1 MIVLAEKF
9 IFGLGEVSLGVS
21 FLLLAIFALLPL
33 IREKYRAKWCYL
45 LWLALAIR
53 LIIPFNIH
61 IPNAPVKLYREN
73 AQSGLSMQLYED
85 EYALEHELVSEK
97 IPQQNFEHAEG
108 EPAADASVQQPTAEV
123 SAPQPAAEQP
133 AAAAGSELKAKISTA
148 ELLTIIWAAGAVV
161 YLGVQFACYA
171 KFLRHVRRW
180 ASPPKNEAT
189 RRIFESCTKKMCAG
203 VRLSLAIC
211 SGIESPMVTGFFQT
225 VLLLPREDYSE
236 QELEMIIRHEL
247 VHYKRH
253 DIAYKMLLMFAV
265 AVHWF
270 NPLVWIMAQEANKDL
285 ELACDE
291 AATAGMNGDERAE
304 YGRALI
310 SAAATRN
317 FRPAAF
323 TTCFYEK
330 EGTIK
335 KRIKNL
341 FANGKSR
348 GTATLCIALAAVLTV
363 CALVACGKT
372 EQPETPS
379 YIEELDGESYDL
391 TFFDEAVSLAVNSAG
406 ALENSQYT
414 VRAFRIFDT
423 IEHDDFAEAYIYEK
437 CCGFCYVND
446 VLTLCGDEEGFVKLS
461 FKKEPAGGEKTA
473 YIFDKR
479 EAVGGEKLP
488 FEAPSTPDESLD
500 AELFTEIEAK
510 AATYGGTVLFEKPEL
525 DYLPISA
532 AAAELLRKA
541 NPDYP
546 NWIGSIERAFGETT
560 LRFET
565 KWDEKS
571 EGSGTVELIKTDF
584 AGKELA
590 HIVYSVNGDRVELVL
605 QSAVGESSASQAS
618 SPAASSLAPQES
630 KPKEYRYILW
640 TIEANSVQRV
650 SETAMKYKKSYADW
664 KSFMESYVLSGA
676 EIKSFS
682 AWTLN
687 DLKEPAELT
696 KNDVES
702 IIGLL
707 ASVTASPKEP
717 PNDPNPPTG
726 GGWEISWTDFS
737 GAQFYASYNGR
748 YIYFQTSADNTET
761 TIYADTNDGGVGSYL
776 WALEAGKN
784 HNAASMLKNNS
795 FYGGHKITAIYAV
808 DEENAAFVQ
817 VADSDF
823 ALAEVWLKNV
833 IMQRSYHDESEK
845 SFLIATEGGKSVVW
859 LEETAPKYVS
869 ALWESTVQT
878 GTKLARWLAYMS
890 PDKAESIVYEGRIS
904 PKNEDGFKN
913 VGWDSAKAAEEY
925 GKDKVAAEVLKA
937 AEYLQRNAVIKKS
950 VSKPD
955 GITEDGLGWAMTIN
969 FTTGVY
975 YKLEYSKSY
984 LEIYTS
990 DLDRTIY
997 YEVSPSFGKGVAKLM
1012 YSLETA
1018 ERNPYTG

>member
-9 IFGLGEVSLGVS
+9 ISCLGEVSLGVS

-108 EPAADASVQQPTAEV
+108 ESAADASVQQPTAEV

-148 ELLTIIWAAGAVV
+148 ELLTIIWAAGAALYV
-161 YLGVQFACYA
+161 GVQLACYIN
-171 KFLRHVRRW
+171 FFRYVSRW

-189 RRIFESCTKKMCAG
+189 RRIFESCTRKMCAG
-203 VRLSLAIC
+203 VRLSLAVC

>member
-9 IFGLGEVSLGVS
+9 ISCLGEVSLGVS

-53 LIIPFNIH
+53 LIIPFNISV
-61 IPNAPVKLYREN
+61 PNAPVKLYREN
-73 AQSGLSMQLYED
+73 AQSGLSIQLYED

-97 IPQQNFEHAEG
+97 IPQQNFEHAEE
-108 EPAADASVQQPTAEV
+108 EPAADASVQQPTEEV
-123 SAPQPAAEQP
+123 SAPQPAAEQS

-189 RRIFESCTKKMCAG
+189 RRIFESCTRKMCAG
-203 VRLSLAIC
+203 VRLSLAVC

-348 GTATLCIALAAVLTV
+348 GTATLCIALTAVLTV
-363 CALVACGKT
+363 CALVACSKT
-372 EQPETPS
+372 EQPETSS
-379 YIEELDGESYDL
+379 YIEELDGENYDL
-391 TFFDEAVSLAVNSAG
+391 TVFDEAVSLAVNSAG

-488 FEAPSTPDESLD
+488 FEVPSTPDESLD
-500 AELFTEIEAK
+500 TELFAEIEAK
-510 AATYGGTVLFEKPEL
+510 AEAYGGTVLFEKPEL

-546 NWIGSIERAFGETT
+546 NWIGSIERAFGETP

-565 KWDEKS
+565 KWDEES
-571 EGSGTVELIKTDF
+571 EGSGTVELIKTDS
-584 AGKELA
+584 AGKELS
-590 HIVYSVNGDRVELVL
+590 HIVYSVNGDRVELVS
-605 QSAVGESSASQAS
+605 QISGESKAPEDSSSEAQNDAADTPKYVYFSNSEATNNMPSANAVQGESV
-618 SPAASSLAPQES
+618 LATE
-630 KPKEYRYILW
+630 
-640 TIEANSVQRV
+640 
-650 SETAMKYKKSYADW
+650 ETYAQW
-664 KSFMESYVLSGA
+664 QSFMESYIMSAPDVM
-676 EIKSFS
+676 SFF
-682 AWTLN
+682 AWQSN
-687 DLKEPAELT
+687 DLSSSIEIT
-696 KNDVES
+696 KDDVTN

-707 ASVTASPKEP
+707 ATAWRSPDEP
-717 PNDPNPPTG
+717 PTGNPPTG
-726 GGWEISWTDFS
+726 GSWHIYWKDAAGT
-737 GAQFYASYNGR
+737 QYWASYNGQ
-748 YIYFQTSADNTET
+748 YMSFTNSGDGSKIAIYTDYE
-761 TIYADTNDGGVGSYL
+761 DCGVGNYL
-776 WALEAGKN
+776 WALGFSKT
-784 HNAASMLKNNS
+784 HNATALLKENS
-795 FYGGHKITAIYAV
+795 RYHGEKITAIYAI
-808 DEENAAFVQ
+808 DNENAAFVP
-817 VADSDF
+817 VADGDF
-823 ALAEVWLKNV
+823 VRAGAWLGNV
-833 IMQRSYHDESEK
+833 VMQRSYHDESEK
-845 SFLIATEGGKSVVW
+845 SFLIATESGKYTIW
-859 LEETAPKYVS
+859 LEESTPEYLS
-869 ALWESTVQT
+869 ALWESTVQN
-878 GTKLARWLAYMS
+878 GTKLARWLAYMNS
-890 PDKAESIVYEGRIS
+890 AKVQSITYEGEVQ
-904 PKNEDGFKN
+904 PENEDDFIN
-913 VGWDSAKAAEEY
+913 SDWNSANAVAEY
-925 GKDKVAAEVLKA
+925 GEETVSAEVFKV
-937 AEYLQRNAVIKKS
+937 AEYLQRNAVVKHV
-950 VSKPD
+950 VSQTNRFTDDSRKW
-955 GITEDGLGWAMTIN
+955 TMTVN

-975 YKLEYSKSY
+975 YNIKYSGKS

-990 DLDRTIY
+990 DLKKTLC
-997 YEVSPSFGKGVAKLM
+997 YEVDPSFGNDVAKLI
-1012 YSLETA
+1012 YSLKTSEL
-1018 ERNPYTG
+1018 NPYTG

>member
-1 MIVLAEKF
+1 M
-9 IFGLGEVSLGVS
+9 
-21 FLLLAIFALLPL
+21 
-33 IREKYRAKWCYL
+33 
-45 LWLALAIR
+45 
-53 LIIPFNIH
+53 
-61 IPNAPVKLYREN
+61 
-73 AQSGLSMQLYED
+73 
-85 EYALEHELVSEK
+85 
-97 IPQQNFEHAEG
+97 
-108 EPAADASVQQPTAEV
+108 
-123 SAPQPAAEQP
+123 
-133 AAAAGSELKAKISTA
+133 
-148 ELLTIIWAAGAVV
+148 
-161 YLGVQFACYA
+161 
-171 KFLRHVRRW
+171 
-180 ASPPKNEAT
+180 
-189 RRIFESCTKKMCAG
+189 
-203 VRLSLAIC
+203 
-211 SGIESPMVTGFFQT
+211 
-225 VLLLPREDYSE
+225 
-236 QELEMIIRHEL
+236 
-247 VHYKRH
+247 
-253 DIAYKMLLMFAV
+253 
-265 AVHWF
+265 
-270 NPLVWIMAQEANKDL
+270 
-285 ELACDE
+285 
-291 AATAGMNGDERAE
+291 
-304 YGRALI
+304 
-310 SAAATRN
+310 
-317 FRPAAF
+317 
-323 TTCFYEK
+323 
-330 EGTIK
+330 
-335 KRIKNL
+335 
-341 FANGKSR
+341 
-348 GTATLCIALAAVLTV
+348 
-363 CALVACGKT
+363 
-372 EQPETPS
+372 
-379 YIEELDGESYDL
+379 
-391 TFFDEAVSLAVNSAG
+391 
-406 ALENSQYT
+406 
-414 VRAFRIFDT
+414 
-423 IEHDDFAEAYIYEK
+423 
-437 CCGFCYVND
+437 
-446 VLTLCGDEEGFVKLS
+446 
-461 FKKEPAGGEKTA
+461 
-473 YIFDKR
+473 
-479 EAVGGEKLP
+479 
-488 FEAPSTPDESLD
+488 
-500 AELFTEIEAK
+500 
-510 AATYGGTVLFEKPEL
+510 
-525 DYLPISA
+525 
-532 AAAELLRKA
+532 
-541 NPDYP
+541 
-546 NWIGSIERAFGETT
+546 
-560 LRFET
+560 
-565 KWDEKS
+565 
-571 EGSGTVELIKTDF
+571 
-584 AGKELA
+584 
-590 HIVYSVNGDRVELVL
+590 
-605 QSAVGESSASQAS
+605 
-618 SPAASSLAPQES
+618 
-630 KPKEYRYILW
+630 W
-640 TIEANSVQRV
+640 TIEANLVQQV
-650 SETAMKYKKSYADW
+650 SKTAIKYKKSYADW

-726 GGWEISWTDFS
+726 GGWQISWTDFS

-784 HNAASMLKNNS
+784 HNAASILKNNS

-845 SFLIATEGGKSVVW
+845 SFLIVTEGGKSVVW

-890 PDKAESIVYEGRIS
+890 PGKAESIVYEGRIS

-937 AEYLQRNAVIKKS
+937 AEYLQKNAVIKKS

-955 GITEDGLGWAMTIN
+955 GTTEDGLGWAMTIN

>member
-9 IFGLGEVSLGVS
+9 ISCLGEVSLGVS

-73 AQSGLSMQLYED
+73 AQSGMSMPLLRD
-85 EYALEHELVSEK
+85 ERAFEHEHVSEK

-123 SAPQPAAEQP
+123 SAPQLAAEQP

-189 RRIFESCTKKMCAG
+189 RRIFESCTRKMCAG
-203 VRLSLAIC
+203 VRLSLAVC

-270 NPLVWIMAQEANKDL
+270 NPLVWIMAREANKDL

-379 YIEELDGESYDL
+379 YIEELDGESYDI
-391 TFFDEAVSLAVNSAG
+391 TVFDEAVSLAVNSAG

-414 VRAFRIFDT
+414 IRAFRIFDT

-510 AATYGGTVLFEKPEL
+510 AAAYGGTVLFEKPEL

-590 HIVYSVNGDRVELVL
+590 HIVYSVSGDRVELVS

-630 KPKEYRYILW
+630 KPKEYRYVLW

-650 SETAMKYKKSYADW
+650 SKTAMKYKKSYADW

-726 GGWEISWTDFS
+726 GGWQISWTDFS

-845 SFLIATEGGKSVVW
+845 SFLIVTEGGKSVVW
-859 LEETAPKYVS
+859 LEKTAPKYVS

-890 PDKAESIVYEGRIS
+890 PGKAESIVYEGRIS
-904 PKNEDGFKN
+904 PKNEDDFKN

-925 GKDKVAAEVLKA
+925 GKDKVAVEVLKA
-937 AEYLQRNAVIKKS
+937 AEYLQKNAIIKKS

-955 GITEDGLGWAMTIN
+955 GTTEDGLGWAMTIN

>member
-9 IFGLGEVSLGVS
+9 ISCLGEVSLGVS

-73 AQSGLSMQLYED
+73 AQSGLSMPFSGD
-85 EYALEHELVSEK
+85 EQAFEHEHVSEK

-189 RRIFESCTKKMCAG
+189 RRIFESCTRKMCAG
-203 VRLSLAIC
+203 VRLSLAVC

-391 TFFDEAVSLAVNSAG
+391 TVFDEAVSLAVNSAG

-461 FKKEPAGGEKTA
+461 FKKEPAGGEKAA

-500 AELFTEIEAK
+500 AELFAEIKAK
-510 AATYGGTVLFEKPEL
+510 AAAYGGTVLLEKPEL

-584 AGKELA
+584 AGKEFA
-590 HIVYSVNGDRVELVL
+590 HIVYSVNGDRVELVS
-605 QSAVGESSASQAS
+605 QISGESSASQAS

-630 KPKEYRYILW
+630 KPKEYRYVLW

-650 SETAMKYKKSYADW
+650 SKTAMKHKKSYADW

-717 PNDPNPPTG
+717 PNDQNPPTG
-726 GGWEISWTDFS
+726 GGWQISWTDFS

-784 HNAASMLKNNS
+784 NNAASILKNNS

-845 SFLIATEGGKSVVW
+845 SFLIVTEGGKSVVW

-890 PDKAESIVYEGRIS
+890 PGKAESIVYEGRIS

-925 GKDKVAAEVLKA
+925 GKDKVAAEVLKV
-937 AEYLQRNAVIKKS
+937 AEYLQKNAVIKKS

>member
-9 IFGLGEVSLGVS
+9 ISCLGEVSLGVS

-108 EPAADASVQQPTAEV
+108 ESAADASVQQPTAEV

-148 ELLTIIWAAGAVV
+148 ELLTIIWAAGAALYV
-161 YLGVQFACYA
+161 GVQLACYIN
-171 KFLRHVRRW
+171 FFRYVSRW

-189 RRIFESCTKKMCAG
+189 RRIFESCTRKMCAG
-203 VRLSLAIC
+203 VRLSLAVC

-335 KRIKNL
+335 KRIKNR

>member
-1 MIVLAEKF
+1 MIVVAEKF
-9 IFGLGEVSLGVS
+9 ISCLGEVSLGVS

-85 EYALEHELVSEK
+85 EYALEHEHVSEK

-108 EPAADASVQQPTAEV
+108 EPAADASVRQPTAEV

-161 YLGVQFACYA
+161 YLGVQFTCYA

-189 RRIFESCTKKMCAG
+189 RRIFESCTRKMCAG
-203 VRLSLAIC
+203 VRLSLAVC

-291 AATAGMNGDERAE
+291 AATAGMDGDERAE

-379 YIEELDGESYDL
+379 YTEELDGESYDL
-391 TFFDEAVSLAVNSAG
+391 TVFDEAVSLAVNSAG

-446 VLTLCGDEEGFVKLS
+446 VLTLCGDEKGFVKLS

-500 AELFTEIEAK
+500 AELFTEIKAK
-510 AATYGGTVLFEKPEL
+510 AAAYGGTVLFEKPEL

-590 HIVYSVNGDRVELVL
+590 HIVYSVKGDRVELVS

-618 SPAASSLAPQES
+618 SQAASSLAPQES
-630 KPKEYRYILW
+630 KPKEYRYVLW

-650 SETAMKYKKSYADW
+650 SKNAMKYKKSYADW

-676 EIKSFS
+676 EVKNFS

-726 GGWEISWTDFS
+726 GGWQISWTDFS

-890 PDKAESIVYEGRIS
+890 PGKAESIVYEGRIS

-925 GKDKVAAEVLKA
+925 DKDKVAAEVLKA
-937 AEYLQRNAVIKKS
+937 AEYLQKNAVIKKS

>member
-9 IFGLGEVSLGVS
+9 ISCLGEVSLGVS
-21 FLLLAIFALLPL
+21 FLLLAIFALLPF
-33 IREKYRAKWCYL
+33 IRKKYRAKWCYW
-45 LWLALAIR
+45 LWFALAIR
-53 LIIPFNIH
+53 LMIPFNIH

-73 AQSGLSMQLYED
+73 TQSGLSMQLYED

-108 EPAADASVQQPTAEV
+108 EPAGDASVQQPTAEI

-133 AAAAGSELKAKISTA
+133 AAAAGSKLKAKISTA
-148 ELLTIIWAAGAVV
+148 ELLTIIWAAGAALYV
-161 YLGVQFACYA
+161 GVQLACYA

-189 RRIFESCTKKMCAG
+189 RRIFESCTRKMCAG
-203 VRLSLAIC
+203 VRLSLAVC

-391 TFFDEAVSLAVNSAG
+391 TVFDEAVSLAVNSAG

-414 VRAFRIFDT
+414 VRAFRIFDA
-423 IEHDDFAEAYIYEK
+423 IEHDNFAEAYIYEK

-500 AELFTEIEAK
+500 AELFTEIKAK
-510 AATYGGTVLFEKPEL
+510 AAAYGGTVLFEKPEL

-590 HIVYSVNGDRVELVL
+590 HIVYSVKGDRVELVS

-630 KPKEYRYILW
+630 EPKEYRYVLW
-640 TIEANSVQRV
+640 TIEANSVQLV
-650 SETAMKYKKSYADW
+650 SKTAMKYKKSYADW

-726 GGWEISWTDFS
+726 GGWQISWTDFS
-737 GAQFYASYNGR
+737 RAQFYASYNGR

-784 HNAASMLKNNS
+784 HNAASILKNNS

-808 DEENAAFVQ
+808 DEENAAFVP
-817 VADSDF
+817 VAGSDF

-890 PDKAESIVYEGRIS
+890 PGKAESIVYEGRIS

>member
-9 IFGLGEVSLGVS
+9 ISCLGEVSLGVS

-61 IPNAPVKLYREN
+61 ILNAPVKLYKEK
-73 AQSGLSMQLYED
+73 AESGMSMPFLGD
-85 EYALEHELVSEK
+85 ERAFEHELVSEK

-148 ELLTIIWAAGAVV
+148 ELLAIIWAAGAVV

-189 RRIFESCTKKMCAG
+189 RRIFESCTRKMCAG
-203 VRLSLAIC
+203 VRLSLAVC

-391 TFFDEAVSLAVNSAG
+391 TVFDEAVSLAVNSAG

-461 FKKEPAGGEKTA
+461 FKKEPAASEKTA
-473 YIFDKR
+473 YIFNKR

-500 AELFTEIEAK
+500 TELFAEIEAK
-510 AATYGGTVLFEKPEL
+510 AAAYGGTVLFEKPEL

-590 HIVYSVNGDRVELVL
+590 HIVYSVNGDRVELVS

-630 KPKEYRYILW
+630 KPKEYRYVLW
-640 TIEANSVQRV
+640 TIEANSVQQV
-650 SETAMKYKKSYADW
+650 SKTAMKYKKSYVDW

-726 GGWEISWTDFS
+726 GGWQISWTDFS

-845 SFLIATEGGKSVVW
+845 SFLIVTEGGKSIVW

-890 PDKAESIVYEGRIS
+890 PGKAESIVYEGRIS

-997 YEVSPSFGKGVAKLM
+997 YEVSPWFGKGVAKLM

>member
-9 IFGLGEVSLGVS
+9 IFGLGEVSLGAS
-21 FLLLAIFALLPL
+21 FLLILIFALLPF
-33 IREKYRAKWCYL
+33 IRKKYRAKWCYL

-148 ELLTIIWAAGAVV
+148 ELLTIIWAAGAALYV
-161 YLGVQFACYA
+161 GVQLACYIN
-171 KFLRHVRRW
+171 FFRYVSRW

-189 RRIFESCTKKMCAG
+189 RRIFESCTRKMCAG
-203 VRLSLAIC
+203 VRLSLAVC

-379 YIEELDGESYDL
+379 YIEELGGESYDL
-391 TFFDEAVSLAVNSAG
+391 TAFDEAVSLAVNSAG

-423 IEHDDFAEAYIYEK
+423 IEHDDFAEVYIYEK

-500 AELFTEIEAK
+500 AELFTEIKAK
-510 AATYGGTVLFEKPEL
+510 ATAYGGTVLFEKPEL

-571 EGSGTVELIKTDF
+571 EGSGTVEFIKTDF
-584 AGKELA
+584 AGKEFA
-590 HIVYSVNGDRVELVL
+590 HIVYSVNGDRVELVS
-605 QSAVGESSASQAS
+605 QISGESKASEDYS
-618 SPAASSLAPQES
+618 SEAQNDAADTPKYVYFSNSEATNNMPSSDAVQGESVLATE
-630 KPKEYRYILW
+630 
-640 TIEANSVQRV
+640 
-650 SETAMKYKKSYADW
+650 ETYAQW
-664 KSFMESYVLSGA
+664 QSFMESYIMSAPDV
-676 EIKSFS
+676 ISFF
-682 AWTLN
+682 AWQPN
-687 DLKEPAELT
+687 DLSSSIEIT
-696 KNDVES
+696 KDDVTN

-707 ASVTASPKEP
+707 ATAWRSPDEP
-717 PNDPNPPTG
+717 PTGNPPTG
-726 GGWEISWTDFS
+726 GSWHIYWKDAAGT
-737 GAQFYASYNGR
+737 QYWASYNGQ
-748 YIYFQTSADNTET
+748 YMSFTNSGDGSKIAIYTDYE
-761 TIYADTNDGGVGSYL
+761 DCGVGDYL
-776 WALEAGKN
+776 WALGFSKT
-784 HNAASMLKNNS
+784 HNAASILKNNS

-845 SFLIATEGGKSVVW
+845 SFLIVTEGGKSVVW

-890 PDKAESIVYEGRIS
+890 PGKAESIVYEGRIS

-937 AEYLQRNAVIKKS
+937 AEYLQKNAVIKKS

-955 GITEDGLGWAMTIN
+955 GLTEDGLGWAMTIN

-997 YEVSPSFGKGVAKLM
+997 YEVSPSFGKGVAKLI

-1018 ERNPYTG
+1018 EKNPYTG